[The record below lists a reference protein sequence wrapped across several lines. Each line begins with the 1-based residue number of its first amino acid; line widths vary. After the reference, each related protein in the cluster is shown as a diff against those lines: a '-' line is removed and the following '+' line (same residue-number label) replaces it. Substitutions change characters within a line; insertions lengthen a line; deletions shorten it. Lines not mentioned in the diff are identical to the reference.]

1 MIDVKF
7 VVYADASG
15 AFRWRL
21 VAGNG
26 QTVASSGEA
35 FDSEANAKRAAQN
48 VQDNADKADGP

>member
-1 MIDVKF
+1 VKF
-7 VVYADASG
+7 VVYADSSG

-26 QTVASSGEA
+26 QTVASSGES

-48 VQDNADKADGP
+48 VKDNAGKAEGP